1 MIFNSYGTL
10 GFVVK
15 ITLQIVEYKPY
26 IRLTYRP
33 CYTLSDT
40 VELLSSE
47 THKETQNDSVEGIA
61 YSKDT
66 AVIMTG
72 QFVTDDLVEKDKI
85 NRQGLWFKPWFY
97 QYVKTFLERGKGR
110 VLYYYTVVRRPISFI
125 QKKTNSKRNST
136 S

>member
-47 THKETQNDSVEGIA
+47 THKESVGGEDA
-61 YSKDT
+61 YLC
-66 AVIMTG
+66 AV
-72 QFVTDDLVEKDKI
+72 LCA
-85 NRQGLWFKPWFY
+85 
-97 QYVKTFLERGKGR
+97 
-110 VLYYYTVVRRPISFI
+110 S
-125 QKKTNSKRNST
+125 
-136 S
+136 